1 MSSGAPSWLKVRE
14 HGVEICVR
22 VVPRSSVDRADGL
35 YGDRLRVR
43 LTAPPVGNAANESL
57 IRLIAKA
64 AGVAPSRVRIVLG
77 ERGRSK
83 LVFIDEAGDP
93 EGLAAAVL
101 ASLLPK
107 SS

>member
-1 MSSGAPSWLKVRE
+1 M
-14 HGVEICVR
+14 R
-22 VVPRSSVDRADGL
+22 VVPRSSIDRADGL

-57 IRLIAKA
+57 VRLIAKA
-64 AGVAPSRVRIVLG
+64 ARIAPSRVRIVLG

-93 EGLAAAVL
+93 ASLAARVVAAL
-101 ASLLPK
+101 AAPAS
-107 SS
+107 